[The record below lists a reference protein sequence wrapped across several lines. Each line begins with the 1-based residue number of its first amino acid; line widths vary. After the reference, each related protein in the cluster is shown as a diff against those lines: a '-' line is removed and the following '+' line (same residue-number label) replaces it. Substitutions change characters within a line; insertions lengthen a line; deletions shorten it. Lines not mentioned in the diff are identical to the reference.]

1 MISCSGQIRKRNS
14 DPHLSTRQGLSTLES
29 GLVDSDMELAQSNG
43 KMVLLIKVNGL
54 KARLM
59 GTADLYS
66 QMVTNTW
73 EATKMTKLMAGES
86 CTKMTLT

>member
-1 MISCSGQIRKRNS
+1 
-14 DPHLSTRQGLSTLES
+14 
-29 GLVDSDMELAQSNG
+29 MELAQSNG

-86 CTKMTLT
+86 CTKMIPTSVQLFLRVSSKMMLSMALEE